1 MRASLPLALLA
12 VVGCGLVLSGCGQR
26 EEPTGA
32 LPAPFPVT
40 VNGAGD
46 EPTVLQAAPDR
57 IVALD
62 AGAAELIDAL
72 GAGDSL
78 VGVPTGVRLGSGNV
92 PTEVVG
98 ENGEIDVDAVVE
110 LEPDLVV
117 VTPETDRIDAAQVAR
132 RTGAPV
138 YVQPALAVDDV
149 PRAALD
155 LGFLLGRPV
164 EARKLATKIRT
175 DVAEVKARIAGAEP
189 VSTFVDTG
197 LFVTI
202 RDPSLFADLIRQA
215 KGEKVAP
222 DPDAGPLTPEQLAAR
237 DPDVYLATTDSDRT
251 LESLRA
257 SPDTRNLR
265 AVEEGRVVVVP
276 LDLVTRA
283 GPRVAEA
290 LETIAVALHPGA
302 FQ

>member
-1 MRASLPLALLA
+1 VRVSLPLTLLA
-12 VVGCGLVLSGCGQR
+12 VVGTILLLTGCGER
-26 EEPTGA
+26 DEPTGT

-40 VNGAGD
+40 VEGAGD
-46 EPTVLQAAPDR
+46 EPAVLEAAPDR

-62 AGAAELIDAL
+62 AGAAELIDEL

-78 VGVPTGVRLGSGNV
+78 VGVPAGVRLGSGNV
-92 PTEVVG
+92 PAEVVG
-98 ENGEIDVDAVVE
+98 ENGEIDVDAVVG

-138 YVQPALAVDDV
+138 YVQPGLAVDDV

-155 LGFLLGRPV
+155 LGFLLGKPV
-164 EARKLATKIRT
+164 EGRKLATTLRADIAEIEERLA
-175 DVAEVKARIAGAEP
+175 DVAPAT
-189 VSTFVDTG
+189 TFVDTG

-202 RDPSLFADLIRQA
+202 RDPSLFADLIRRA
-215 KGEKVAP
+215 RGENVAP
-222 DPDAGPLTPEQLAAR
+222 DPDAGPLRPEELAAR

-257 SPDTRNLR
+257 NPDTRDLR
-265 AVEEGRVVVVP
+265 AVEDGRVVILP

-290 LETIAVALHPGA
+290 LETVAVALHPEA
-302 FQ
+302 FR